1 MISKKNR
8 SNDLSTSHPHTATQ
22 NQNAPRT
29 PIEQRN
35 QKIMSNKTIE
45 FRNNAKDVAK
55 LERIGAHSHIQGL
68 GLNDLLEVQD
78 HATLVGQTKARRA
91 LGILCKLIRSQT
103 VAGRAVLLAGPP
115 SVRA

>member
-1 MISKKNR
+1 
-8 SNDLSTSHPHTATQ
+8 
-22 NQNAPRT
+22 
-29 PIEQRN
+29 
-35 QKIMSNKTIE
+35 MSNNIE
-45 FRNNAKDVAK
+45 FRNAKDVAK

-78 HATLVGQTKARRA
+78 HATLIGQTKARRA

-115 SVRA
+115 SVRLCACGVAASGYRQQQ

>member
-1 MISKKNR
+1 
-8 SNDLSTSHPHTATQ
+8 
-22 NQNAPRT
+22 
-29 PIEQRN
+29 
-35 QKIMSNKTIE
+35 MSNKNIE
-45 FRNNAKDVAK
+45 FRNAKDVAK

-115 SVRA
+115 SVRTCVAWAVLYINH